1 MCGISCTVRPPAEH
15 HARADVVTDSAG
27 RLLRFCQ
34 QCTRLEPT
42 ANFGAGRRSCKA
54 SLAKRQ
60 ARAHR
65 SKGHSS
71 PGSSPERD
79 VKPSHRPVAA
89 STTAGE
95 GASSGKGSSS
105 RSGTL
110 PSSKRSRASRPD
122 TPGGLA
128 IVSNGSSDLRTVPL
142 PLPQQQPAV
151 PLQQPAAPPPPQPEL
166 QHSGPEA
173 MLWSHPLSA
182 GTIDDLLA
190 LDPDALADALQVP
203 QALPGGTA
211 WRYSADDGSDWAR
224 YPRQQAQAAS
234 SPGSG
239 SPGAVSAA
247 ATPFSQPLLWGQ
259 LAGPIAAQVGTPAP
273 GTAAVG
279 GLAAA
284 ADAPVVA
291 WQGTAAA
298 AGGPAWG
305 GNPAF
310 AQAPPSQQTDTGSE
324 GWGAQPEAQQAAAIQ
339 QQASG
344 VAAAV
349 AQAFPLHVVTRFSL
363 KVSLG
368 WRAPPALVALLANT
382 ARAAALCHAAA
393 LLTPAALPLVPPA
406 QIFGVNPDGLPH
418 DLRAELLAALEGV
431 PAALPCLLAGC
442 VVCAP
447 TCRANRW

>member
-1 MCGISCTVRPPAEH
+1 
-15 HARADVVTDSAG
+15 VVTDSAG

-151 PLQQPAAPPPPQPEL
+151 PLQQPTAPPPPQPEL

-203 QALPGGTA
+203 QVLPGGTA

-224 YPRQQAQAAS
+224 YPQQQAQAAS

-368 WRAPPALVALLANT
+368 RRAPPALVALLANT
-382 ARAAALCHAAA
+382 ARAAARAVT
-393 LLTPAALPLVPPA
+393 LL
-406 QIFGVNPDGLPH
+406 
-418 DLRAELLAALEGV
+418 R
-431 PAALPCLLAGC
+431 C
-442 VVCAP
+442 
-447 TCRANRW
+447 